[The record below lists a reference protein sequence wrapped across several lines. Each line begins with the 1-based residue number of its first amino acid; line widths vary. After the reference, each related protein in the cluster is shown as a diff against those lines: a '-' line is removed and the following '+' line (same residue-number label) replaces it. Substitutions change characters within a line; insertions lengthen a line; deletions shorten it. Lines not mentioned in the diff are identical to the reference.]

1 MELFLQ
7 GLPPWANF
15 ALFLFGVFVVTKG
28 AGWFTDGAV
37 EIADH
42 TGTPKL
48 VIGATVVSVATTFP
62 EFLVSSL
69 AAVFEHP
76 GTAVGNAVGSTI
88 CNIGLII
95 AIAALIRPMKL
106 DRKNLWAQGSMMW
119 ASGALL
125 IFLVRDGVLGRAEGA
140 LLLAGMALYMVSSW
154 YLGRGENHD
163 APGSANAGKF
173 AWGRATLHFSVGAAG
188 VLSGSFLVVQT
199 AAPLARALGVSDLV
213 IGLSLVAV
221 GTSLPELVTAIVSSL
236 RGHGALSAGNVLG
249 ANALNILFVLGGAS
263 SISPLAIE
271 QQTYRLDFPVM
282 VFLMV
287 LVVWIGGSRG
297 RLGREVAAI
306 FLTIYAVYL
315 AGVFSLFS
323 AG

>member
-1 MELFLQ
+1 MELFFQ
-7 GLPPWANF
+7 GLPPWLNF
-15 ALFLFGVFVVTKG
+15 SLFLFGVFVVAKG

-37 EIADH
+37 KIADH
-42 TGTPKL
+42 TGIPKI

-69 AAVFEHP
+69 AAIFEHP
-76 GTAVGNAVGSTI
+76 GTSVGNAVGSTI

-95 AIAALIRPMKL
+95 AVAALIRPMKL
-106 DRKNLWAQGSMMW
+106 DRKNLWVQGSMMW
-119 ASGALL
+119 TAGALL

-154 YLGRGENHD
+154 YLGRSENRD
-163 APGSANAGKF
+163 ISGQANAGPF
-173 AWGRATLHFSVGAAG
+173 AWGRATLHFSVGAAA

-199 AAPLARALGVSDLV
+199 AVPLARAIGVSDLV

-236 RGHGALSAGNVLG
+236 RGHGTLSAGNVLG

-271 QQTYRLDFPVM
+271 RQTYRLDFPVM
-282 VFLMV
+282 VFFMV
-287 LVVWIGGSRG
+287 LVLWIGGSRG
-297 RLGREVAAI
+297 RLGRGVAAI
-306 FLTIYAVYL
+306 FLAAYAVYL
-315 AGVFSLFS
+315 VGVFSLFS